1 MYGERSSAM
10 INPTSTAT
18 LATSI
23 PAVGGAHFASRATA
37 ARAPRAA
44 ASEGKGK
51 GIFAVPRRARLVKT
65 RAAADSARAGIS
77 APSRA
82 RAGRASTSR

>member
-1 MYGERSSAM
+1 M

-37 ARAPRAA
+37 DRAPRAA

-51 GIFAVPRRARLVKT
+51 GFSPFPAARV
-65 RAAADSARAGIS
+65 S
-77 APSRA
+77 
-82 RAGRASTSR
+82 